1 MEESIQKIF
10 EQHQEGMNRQ
20 LLEHQRSMDEQFRSF
35 TSLLHK
41 LQSSNVSTKTAAR
54 SLPMHTEGRHPF
66 SFNPRIELPLFMGGN
81 PREWIKQCGKCFSL
95 FKIPDNQKVTL
106 ASIHLEGRAKIWF
119 EGYGQARPIVD
130 WEDFIVDLYARFK
143 DDKHV
148 CSRFS
153 NDAGHKYFLNHPAST
168 SSPLITQEPF
178 GSWSNIHLDGLETY
192 QGHTSMVKSFSVN
205 NVSLVESSAD
215 NPVQKDSSYLK
226 LEFQV
231 SRKTSL
237 IPVDCS
243 HLVEH
248 LSSESCDDS
257 DVAKRDKREIVK
269 ANVSEEHKSIAKLE
283 SVARTNSAE
292 SSQYSDSKVQFP
304 PQGNPRSISFAIG
317 GEIMANGMDYYC
329 GNPFE
334 WGHKCE
340 RKGIQ
345 PFLVDLLG
353 KKVVDQFEIPGWA
366 ARAGSATSISIHT
379 LPGNSGCQIMRM
391 TGFVGKRALQFLIDS
406 GGTHR
411 YPETHLRAMGNE
423 LPKLIKEAT
432 HPQLPSWL
440 LGLTAATRL
449 QPLVVPA
456 RTQGLIPWEVGWVC
470 TCVQLIS
477 STHSFT
483 TLKDVQ
489 NRVKQLVDSHG
500 IDKILQQ
507 GPLHIQV
514 RSGHVAYKLLLQE
527 GAEVHNVSIE
537 SF

>member
-41 LQSSNVSTKTAAR
+41 LQSSNVSTKTAVG
-54 SLPMHTEGRHPF
+54 SSPMHTEGRHPF

-81 PREWIKQCGKCFSL
+81 
-95 FKIPDNQKVTL
+95 QKVTL

-119 EGYGQARPIVD
+119 EGYGRARPIVD

-153 NDAGHKYFLNHPAST
+153 NDADHKSLLNHPAST

-178 GSWSNIHLDGLETY
+178 GRWSDVHVDGLETY

-205 NVSLVESSAD
+205 NVSLFESSAD

-231 SRKTSL
+231 SRKTTL

-269 ANVSEEHKSIAKLE
+269 ANASEEHKSMAKLE

-292 SSQYSDSKVQFP
+292 SSQYSNSKVQFP

-317 GEIMANGMDYYC
+317 GEIMANGLDYYC

-345 PFLVDLLG
+345 PFLVELLG
-353 KKVVDQFEIPGWA
+353 KKMVDQFEIPGWA

-379 LPGNSGCQIMRM
+379 LPENSGCQIMRM
-391 TGFVGKRALQFLIDS
+391 TGFVGKRALQFLIDL
-406 GGTHR
+406 GGTHSFGVN
-411 YPETHLRAMGNE
+411 MM
-423 LPKLIKEAT
+423 LIKLGFYPKFSRALRITVTTGYNIQGTSVCKNIIGVLQNGSKEA
-432 HPQLPSWL
+432 LPVLFKL
-440 LGLTAATRL
+440 LNEYVRVQVLQTPAGLPPNRSTFGPGISL
-449 QPLVVPA
+449 KEGSHLV
-456 RTQGLIPWEVGWVC
+456 TLIPYK
-470 TCVQLIS
+470 
-477 STHSFT
+477 HSQSDEAHSQEICKVSVNCSRPIQILDQIRIRRRNT
-483 TLKDVQ
+483 T
-489 NRVKQLVDSHG
+489 R
-500 IDKILQQ
+500 
-507 GPLHIQV
+507 
-514 RSGHVAYKLLLQE
+514 R
-527 GAEVHNVSIE
+527 
-537 SF
+537 